1 MSHRVPCRL
10 AGAASA
16 YRWRSPHSWRLR
28 GEHEHDKFNLFMS
41 SIEPNPSVMTTI
53 QTRRTIKEFRP
64 DSIPEETLWRLLDAV
79 RWAPNH
85 RLTEPWRIALVGK
98 QSREMLAD
106 ALGMQTASSQEPGVV
121 AKAKE
126 DARRKVAASPVLL
139 AVTCRLA
146 GNPAQEV
153 EDLAAVCAAIQNL
166 QLAAW
171 SEGIGSHWNTGKVTR
186 LPETEALLGLSE
198 RGEQLVGFLYLGY
211 PAQVPEP
218 PKRQPIRDFVRT
230 LP

>member
-1 MSHRVPCRL
+1 MDPITTNPTIIT
-10 AGAASA
+10 AI
-16 YRWRSPHSWRLR
+16 RS
-28 GEHEHDKFNLFMS
+28 
-41 SIEPNPSVMTTI
+41 
-53 QTRRTIKEFRP
+53 RRTIKEFRSDP
-64 DSIPEETLWRLLDAV
+64 VPEETLWRILDAA

-85 RLTEPWRIALVGK
+85 RLTEPWRVAMIGM
-98 QSREMLAD
+98 QSRGVLAD
-106 ALGMQTASSQEPGVV
+106 ALANLTESSQDPSVM

-126 DARRKVAASPVLL
+126 DARKKVMSSPVLL

-146 GNPAQEV
+146 GNPAQQV
-153 EDLAAVCAAIQNL
+153 EDLAAVCAAVQNL

-171 SEGIGSHWNTGKVTR
+171 SEGIGTHWNTGKVTR
-186 LPETEALLGLSE
+186 LPETSALLELPE

-218 PKRQPIRDFVRT
+218 PKRRPIQDFVRN